1 MQGGNNVCSCTAN
14 PAVVA
19 VEYRLGIFE
28 FFTLPQLKSGT
39 DPSEDSGN
47 CVLLDI
53 IKALRFVDGSN
64 GSFDGNPGNGTLMGQ
79 SAGGIRVWALLND
92 PPMATV
98 KPCELAQASFL
109 RKYAQDSGYADCYV
123 TEVAG
128 SVSQAAFVEA
138 FYTTWLFKIER
149 AILKW
154 LAGRPSTDIEAKQLS
169 VGSVTSFAAWRVED
183 QSAEQLLL
191 AHFTG
196 RTRSWLMAVV
206 DDSTATGTSTRLY
219 FGSAV
224 VPMKN
229 KTTGARKMGFA
240 FHALLGFHRLYS
252 RLLLSAA
259 GSRVLRDS

>member
-1 MQGGNNVCSCTAN
+1 M
-14 PAVVA
+14 
-19 VEYRLGIFE
+19 
-28 FFTLPQLKSGT
+28 
-39 DPSEDSGN
+39 
-47 CVLLDI
+47 
-53 IKALRFVDGSN
+53 
-64 GSFDGNPGNGTLMGQ
+64 LMGQ
-79 SAGGIRVWALLND
+79 SPGGIKVWALLNA
-92 PPMATV
+92 PSMATV
-98 KPCELAQASFL
+98 VPCELAQASFL

-169 VGSVTSFAAWRVED
+169 VGSVTSFAAWRVEE

-191 AHFTG
+191 ADFTG
-196 RTRSWLMAVV
+196 RTRSWLMAVAG
-206 DDSTATGTSTRLY
+206 DSTATGTSTRLY

-229 KTTGARKMGFA
+229 KTTGERKMGFV

-259 GSRVLRDS
+259 GSRVLRDF